1 MERVARRIANSRP
14 ERHAGDAAAAPG
26 RHGADLV
33 LQREPGA
40 AHVGIGDGRILS
52 DALSGDG
59 RRIAFAARAVHRDVQ
74 TADTVDLDGQIV
86 RIPRHEQHDDTEQ
99 TFHRRRSK
107 SGGMDVPEV
116 GRLKELESGNARLER
131 LIAGQPLVIDSL
143 KEFS

>member
-1 MERVARRIANSRP
+1 MLPLPRAAMVRISCFSASQVPRTL
-14 ERHAGDAAAAPG
+14 AS
-26 RHGADLV
+26 
-33 LQREPGA
+33 
-40 AHVGIGDGRILS
+40 DGRILS

-74 TADTVDLDGQIV
+74 TADTVDPDGQIV

-116 GRLKELESGNARLER
+116 GRLKERESGNARLER